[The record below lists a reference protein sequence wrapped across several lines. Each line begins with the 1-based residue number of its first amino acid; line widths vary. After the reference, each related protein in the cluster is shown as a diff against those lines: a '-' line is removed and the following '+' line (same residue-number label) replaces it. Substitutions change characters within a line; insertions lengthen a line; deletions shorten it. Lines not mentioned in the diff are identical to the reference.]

1 MQWNPE
7 ALLDRLGGDEE
18 LARQMAALFVD
29 ECPNM
34 LDDVRRAVAGGSAD
48 DIRRVAHAFKGS
60 VANFVADG
68 PAAIALA
75 LEHAGRDERL
85 ADAPTLLAR
94 LEGAVAELIP
104 ELRIYGRGDLC
115 AS

>member
-1 MQWNPE
+1 MRWNPD
-7 ALLDRLGGDEE
+7 ALIERLGGDEE

-34 LDDVRRAVAGGSAD
+34 LDEMRRAVAGGRPD
-48 DIRRVAHAFKGS
+48 DVRRVAHAFKGS

-75 LEHAGRDERL
+75 LEQAGRDERL
-85 ADAPTLLAR
+85 GDAPALLAR

-104 ELRIYGRGDLC
+104 ELRIYGSEGLC